1 MTQEFKPRFNS
12 IQSAAGHN
20 LTKPLYIAERWREYC
35 SDKTELYSSNETQQH
50 IPQSGSR
57 EPPPLRSEVAHAL
70 RQIADRKAPGP
81 DEVPAELM
89 KCGGDRVADRLH
101 GICLGIW
108 QDGQWPED
116 WVNSMFIPLP
126 KRISEAM

>member
-1 MTQEFKPRFNS
+1 MTQEFKPRFS
-12 IQSAAGHN
+12 CIQSAAGHN
-20 LTKPLYIAERWREYC
+20 LTEPLDIAERWREYC
-35 SDKTELYSSNETQQH
+35 SELYSSNETQQN
-50 IPQSGSR
+50 IPQSGIR

-89 KCGGDRVADRLH
+89 KRGGDRVVDRLH

-108 QDGQWPED
+108 QDG
-116 WVNSMFIPLP
+116 
-126 KRISEAM
+126 